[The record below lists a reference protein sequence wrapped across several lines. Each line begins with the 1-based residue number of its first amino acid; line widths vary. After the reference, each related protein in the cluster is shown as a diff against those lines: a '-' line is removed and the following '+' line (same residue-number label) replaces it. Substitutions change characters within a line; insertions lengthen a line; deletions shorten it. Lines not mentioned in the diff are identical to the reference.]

1 MRHGLMVVGL
11 VFVTS
16 APWAA
21 AEPRDR
27 DRRRVDAEVQDVLSL
42 IGPLMEA
49 LGATEARTQDAPRLL
64 SEALRTGKTDTAAW
78 ASIVRWVLFEKEER
92 VAAGLADALT
102 AVPLP
107 AGGPDA
113 ERWNATARAVIGTFA
128 AVLEDA
134 EAFRR
139 QDGDALM
146 RHLVGV
152 AAPAVVAALSEAD
165 PAARERVASAA
176 QVFAPAAKDM
186 VGSLSLGLSH
196 AEPAV
201 RLGAATAL
209 GALGP
214 SASAA
219 VPQLRSAL
227 DDPDAGVREAA
238 AKALAQVQ
246 PPSPSRSQ
254 PE

>member
-11 VFVTS
+11 VFLTS

-21 AEPRDR
+21 AGSKSH
-27 DRRRVDAEVQDVLSL
+27 DRRPVDAEVRDVLSL
-42 IGPLMEA
+42 IGPVMEA
-49 LGATEARTQDAPRLL
+49 LGATEGRTAEAPRLL
-64 SEALRTGKTDTAAW
+64 ADALRTGRTDTAAW

-92 VAAGLADALT
+92 VAAGLAEALS
-102 AVPLP
+102 AVPP
-107 AGGPDA
+107 PTSGPDA
-113 ERWNATARAVIGTFA
+113 ERWNATARAVIGSFA
-128 AVLEDA
+128 AVLQDA

-139 QDGDALM
+139 QDGDAIV

-152 AAPAVVAALSEAD
+152 AGPAVVAALSEAD
-165 PAARERVASAA
+165 PAARDRILSAV

-186 VGSLSLGLSH
+186 VGSLSQGLRH

-214 SASAA
+214 SARAA

-227 DDPDAGVREAA
+227 DDPDTGVREAA
-238 AKALAQVQ
+238 GKALE
-246 PPSPSRSQ
+246 RIQ

>member
-1 MRHGLMVVGL
+1 MRHGFTVVGL
-11 VFVTS
+11 VFLTS
-16 APWAA
+16 APLAA
-21 AEPRDR
+21 AGSRPHDLRA
-27 DRRRVDAEVQDVLSL
+27 VDAEVRDVLSL
-42 IGPLMEA
+42 IGPFMEA
-49 LGATEARTQDAPRLL
+49 LGATEGRTEEGPRLL
-64 SEALRTGKTDTAAW
+64 AEALRTGRTDSAAW
-78 ASIVRWVLFEKEER
+78 ATIVRWVLFEKEER
-92 VAAGLADALT
+92 VAAGLAQALR
-102 AVPLP
+102 AVPAP
-107 AGGPDA
+107 TSGPEA
-113 ERWNATARAVIGTFA
+113 ERWNATARAVIGSFA

-139 QDGDALM
+139 QDGDAIV

-165 PAARERVASAA
+165 PAARERVLSAV

-186 VGSLSLGLSH
+186 VGSLSQGLRH

-214 SASAA
+214 SAKEA
-219 VPQLRSAL
+219 VSQLRSAL
-227 DDPDAGVREAA
+227 DDPDAGVRDAA
-238 AKALAQVQ
+238 AKALE
-246 PPSPSRSQ
+246 RIQ

>member
-1 MRHGLMVVGL
+1 MRRFLVFGL
-11 VFVTS
+11 VFLTS
-16 APWAA
+16 ASWAA
-21 AEPRDR
+21 AEPKSR

-42 IGPLMEA
+42 IGPVMEA

-64 SEALRTGKTDTAAW
+64 AEALRTGQTDTAAW

-92 VAAGLADALT
+92 VAAGLAEALN
-102 AVPLP
+102 AVPMP
-107 AGGPDA
+107 ATGLDA
-113 ERWNATARAVIGTFA
+113 ERWNATARAAIGTFA

-134 EAFRR
+134 QAFRR
-139 QDGDALM
+139 QDGEALM

-165 PAARERVASAA
+165 PAARDRVLSAV

-186 VGSLSLGLSH
+186 VGSLSQGLRH

-209 GALGP
+209 GALGS

-219 VPQLRSAL
+219 VPELRSAL
-227 DDPDAGVREAA
+227 DDPDAGVRDAA
-238 AKALAQVQ
+238 AKALERIEQK
-246 PPSPSRSQ
+246 
-254 PE
+254 